1 MSIVIPKNI
10 HSIIHNEE
18 ILDDVYERID
28 FCIYFR
34 ISFV

>member
-18 ILDDVYERID
+18 ILDDVYERISI
-28 FCIYFR
+28 FAYIFE
-34 ISFV
+34 

>member
-18 ILDDVYERID
+18 ILDDVYERISIFAYIFD
-28 FCIYFR
+28 
-34 ISFV
+34 